1 MNPGILDNISRFSPG
16 LEIVFPSAELI
27 ASDTH
32 IIDYEI
38 AKQYYEIIFYHPEFE
53 KYYVQEMSAIINLLE

>member
-1 MNPGILDNISRFSPG
+1 MDLGFIPESKNNF
-16 LEIVFPSAELI
+16 V
-27 ASDTH
+27 
-32 IIDYEI
+32 DYEI